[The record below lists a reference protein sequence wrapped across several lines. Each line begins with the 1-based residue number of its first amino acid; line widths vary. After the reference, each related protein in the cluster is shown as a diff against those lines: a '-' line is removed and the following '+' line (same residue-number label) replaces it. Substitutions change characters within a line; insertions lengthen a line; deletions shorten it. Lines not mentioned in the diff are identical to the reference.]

1 MDILEVSRRCHR
13 INKWWLC
20 DNIQDCCVWGLE
32 VTGRRLLA
40 TGGLCRLTLARLRS
54 RCRWTHSTH
63 SVGQSTS
70 AELGSAD
77 HRQAGALRMFTT
89 RGERSNLWHH
99 LGRRPQGMA
108 PLLLVVIVII
118 NGWFVSLSINY
129 RYILR
134 KLQAS
139 SPLHCLSTEQFLISQ
154 QTK

>member
-1 MDILEVSRRCHR
+1 MSTDQWSSDDDYVIIMIIFRIVVFEVW
-13 INKWWLC
+13 KWQVAGWWP
-20 DNIQDCCVWGLE
+20 VPH
-32 VTGRRLLA
+32 A
-40 TGGLCRLTLARLRS
+40 
-54 RCRWTHSTH
+54 
-63 SVGQSTS
+63 
-70 AELGSAD
+70 GSAVIKMSLNPQ
-77 HRQAGALRMFTT
+77 HTLCGAEHQCRAWISWLRQAGALRMFTT

-139 SPLHCLSTEQFLISQ
+139 SPLHCLSTEQFLISR